1 MTKQKLQQTSRAD
14 LKKKIDLIDS
24 TSKNVKYALK
34 KKAPLKAEIS
44 VQLKEL
50 KEKYDNLEQENDRN
64 IKIIKNLESKVI
76 ELEKNESLRGRD
88 SPLLT
93 TVSVQTDKILS
104 CHHCDYTSDDVY
116 EFDQHRWT
124 EHEDDDNLDD
134 DFRERAD
141 KSYSDEMKT
150 KSFGDL
156 SCNLCVEQFQAKRD
170 LMKHKKTEHSE
181 QVANCWK
188 FAVDNCHYGD
198 DKCWFKHLR
207 NEKEQKEIKCH
218 WCEKVFQT
226 QCDFLKHKKQK
237 HKQFVPKCR
246 NSYNG
251 KCSYREELCWFI
263 HDENSEGFIDVEKT
277 NENQEVFEKIFGM
290 MEKITE
296 RVMHVEKGI

>member
-24 TSKNVKYALK
+24 TSKNAKYALK

-50 KEKYDNLEQENDRN
+50 REKYDNLEQENDRN

-134 DFRERAD
+134 DFRERED
-141 KSYSDEMKT
+141 KSYSDERKT
-150 KSFGDL
+150 KSFVDL
-156 SCNLCVEQFQAKRD
+156 LCNLCDEQFQAKRD

-198 DKCWFKHLR
+198 DKCWFKHLEMKKKKKKLNVIGVR
-207 NEKEQKEIKCH
+207 KFSKLNVTFSNIKNKSINSLSPNVGILTMAHVVIEKNFAGSSMMKTVKVLLMLKKLMRIK
-218 WCEKVFQT
+218 KSLRKYLV
-226 QCDFLKHKKQK
+226 
-237 HKQFVPKCR
+237 
-246 NSYNG
+246 
-251 KCSYREELCWFI
+251 
-263 HDENSEGFIDVEKT
+263 
-277 NENQEVFEKIFGM
+277 
-290 MEKITE
+290 
-296 RVMHVEKGI
+296 